1 MFNRP
6 SKLISYSPLRISFG
20 GGGTDISPFIDEY
33 GSAVL
38 NTTIDRGVR
47 VKYIDDGFPLEIS
60 SRDFVKSYLISHEKR
75 TATNVSEKLVD
86 LFGSRNVQ
94 SGRVLMNSD
103 VPPGSGL
110 GSSSALTT
118 SVINLI
124 NNLNGKNCT
133 ALELADESFVT
144 ERDILRVTLGR
155 QDPYAISVG
164 GFKFMEFLG
173 NNVRIEKF
181 DLNSPFLNMLEKN
194 ILLIYTGKTRESSLA
209 LAEQVEKSRNGE
221 KETISR
227 LLDLKSVAFE
237 MRDAIRSE
245 DFHKLTTLINR
256 GWEIKKTL
264 GRNVTN
270 DKIER
275 IIRKAR
281 SSGALAA
288 RLLGGGSQGF
298 VLLVAEEG
306 KLKDLQ
312 DSMVRVSQLV
322 VRVSFDERGTRIV
335 SRS

>member
-1 MFNRP
+1 MSDRP

-47 VKYIDDGFPLEIS
+47 VKYVDDGFPLEIS
-60 SRDFVKSYLISHEKR
+60 SRDFVKSYLISHER
-75 TATNVSEKLVD
+75 RSSRSVSEKMVD
-86 LFGSRNVQ
+86 LFSSRNVM

-118 SVINLI
+118 SVINVI
-124 NNLNGKNCT
+124 NNLNGRNIT
-133 ALELADESFVT
+133 ELELADESFLT
-144 ERDILRVTLGR
+144 ERDSLRVTLGR

-164 GFKFMEFLG
+164 GFKFMEFQG
-173 NNVRIEKF
+173 NNIRIEKF
-181 DLNSPFLNMLEKN
+181 DQHLTFLHALEKS

-209 LAEQVEKSRNGE
+209 LAEQVEKSRSGE

-227 LLDLKSVAFE
+227 LLSLKSAAYE
-237 MRDAIRSE
+237 MRDAVRNE
-245 DFHKLTTLINR
+245 DFHRLASLVNR
-256 GWEIKKTL
+256 GWEIKKAL
-264 GRNVTN
+264 GSNVTN
-270 DKIER
+270 DKIEK
-275 IIRKAR
+275 IIKIAR
-281 SSGALAA
+281 SSGAAAA

-298 VLLVAEEG
+298 ILLIAEDG
-306 KLKDLQ
+306 KLMELQ
-312 DSMVRVSQLV
+312 DRMAKLSRLV
-322 VRVSFDERGTRIV
+322 VRVSFDDRGTRIV